1 MTTSKQYQKIK
12 ADTDKYNAEK
22 KRINEYITFRYNN
35 DEEYRQKIL
44 LKNREAYKRKKELLK
59 QI

>member
-44 LKNREAYKRKKELLK
+44 LKNREAYKRKKLLLK
-59 QI
+59 P

>member
-12 ADTDKYNAEK
+12 ADTEKYNAEK